1 MKQTQKTY
9 FMQKREKKTG
19 QDSPCSKKTVNWSM
33 TVGVLLIVLVL
44 IMTVVGAFY
53 TPYPANEMNVLQKNQ
68 PPSLTHWFGT
78 DQFGRDVLSRVMEGA
93 STSFLIALCVVVTGA
108 GVGVLAG
115 SVTAY
120 FGGWL
125 DAILMRINDVLAAF
139 PSVLLAI
146 CFVAVIGPGTYNLIA
161 ALGIVFIPGFTRV
174 VRSEVLVQ
182 KELDYVRNA
191 KLMGAGNFRILV
203 FHILPNI
210 KPVLKTSLL
219 VGFQNAVLSEAGMSY
234 LGLGVTQPDPSLG
247 RMLSEAQAFL
257 WNAPWYALAPGLT
270 ILALTLGL
278 GLVTSDVS

>member
-1 MKQTQKTY
+1 MKRKLNYNGIIGYTLI
-9 FMQKREKKTG
+9 G
-19 QDSPCSKKTVNWSM
+19 L
-33 TVGVLLIVLVL
+33 VLLLA
-44 IMTVVGAFY
+44 VVGLFY
-53 TPYPANEMNVLQKNQ
+53 TPYPVNEMNVLEKNQ
-68 PPSLTHWFGT
+68 PPSFTHFFGT
-78 DQFGRDVLSRVMEGA
+78 DQFGRDIFSRVMEGA
-93 STSFLIALCVVVTGA
+93 STSFFIAFCVVVVGA
-108 GVGVLAG
+108 GVGIFAG

-125 DAILMRINDVLAAF
+125 DAVLMRVNDVLAAF

-146 CFVAVIGPGTYNLIA
+146 CFVAVIGPGTGNLII
-161 ALGIVFIPGFTRV
+161 ALGLVFIPGFTRV

-203 FHILPNI
+203 FHILPNS

-247 RMLSEAQAFL
+247 RMLSEAQSFL
-257 WNAPWYALAPGLT
+257 WSAPWYALAPGLT

-278 GLVTSDVS
+278 GLVTADRT

>member
-1 MKQTQKTY
+1 MK
-9 FMQKREKKTG
+9 KKLNYNLIIGYTLIAL
-19 QDSPCSKKTVNWSM
+19 
-33 TVGVLLIVLVL
+33 VLL
-44 IMTVVGAFY
+44 MAVVGLFY
-53 TPYPANEMNVLQKNQ
+53 TPYPVNEMNGLIKNQ
-68 PPSLTHWFGT
+68 PPSVTHLFGT
-78 DQFGRDVLSRVMEGA
+78 DQFGRDIFSRVMEGA
-93 STSFLIALCVVVTGA
+93 STSFFIALCVVAVGAGIGTLTGA
-108 GVGVLAG
+108 L
-115 SVTAY
+115 TAY

-125 DAILMRINDVLAAF
+125 DAVLMRINDVLAAF

-146 CFVAVIGPGTYNLIA
+146 CFVAVIGPGTYNLIV
-161 ALGIVFIPGFTRV
+161 ALGIVFIPSFTRV

-191 KLMGAGNFRILV
+191 KLMGAKDMRILV
-203 FHILPNI
+203 LHILPNI

-247 RMLSEAQAFL
+247 RMLSEAQGFL

-278 GLVTSDVS
+278 GLVTSDKE

>member
-1 MKQTQKTY
+1 MK
-9 FMQKREKKTG
+9 KKLNYHLIIG
-19 QDSPCSKKTVNWSM
+19 YLLI
-33 TVGVLLIVLVL
+33 GLVLLLA
-44 IMTVVGAFY
+44 VVGMFY
-53 TPYPANEMNVLQKNQ
+53 TPYPVNEMNVLQKNQ
-68 PPSLTHWFGT
+68 PPSFAHLFGT
-78 DQFGRDVLSRVMEGA
+78 DQFGRDIFSRVMEGT
-93 STSFLIALCVVVTGA
+93 STSFFIAFCVVAVGAGA
-108 GVGVLAG
+108 GVFLG

-125 DAILMRINDVLAAF
+125 DAVLMRVNDVLAAF

-161 ALGIVFIPGFTRV
+161 ALGIVFIPSFARV

-203 FHILPNI
+203 FHILPNCM
-210 KPVLKTSLL
+210 PVLKTSLL

-247 RMLSEAQAFL
+247 RMLSEAQSFL
-257 WNAPWYALAPGLT
+257 WSAPWYAMAPGLT

-278 GLVTSDVS
+278 GFVTADRT